1 MVIGVWCVANVYCR
15 QANYGHKGLIWQ
27 LHYFKNRSTIK
38 SYEVMAVHTA
48 IEESPERA
56 GDDSDGGG
64 WMIKVNASDR
74 GQFDQLMDRNAD
86 LAVLRG

>member
-1 MVIGVWCVANVYCR
+1 
-15 QANYGHKGLIWQ
+15 
-27 LHYFKNRSTIK
+27 
-38 SYEVMAVHTA
+38 MAVHTA